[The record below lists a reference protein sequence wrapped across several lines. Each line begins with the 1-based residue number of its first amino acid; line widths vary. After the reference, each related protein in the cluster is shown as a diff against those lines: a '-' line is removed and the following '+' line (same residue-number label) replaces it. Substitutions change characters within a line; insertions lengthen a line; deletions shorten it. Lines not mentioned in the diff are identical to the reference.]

1 MPALG
6 LQSISITNLVPL
18 KKIFFNMIIA
28 QTQKKTYAKNALAW
42 LTCGPIGYPGWDWP
56 SWLCSDG
63 LLLASDWTE
72 PSRPPGGATGER
84 AEMKMGGGGGREMPP

>member
-1 MPALG
+1 MPALVYYY
-6 LQSISITNLVPL
+6 LFLLIYIFVIYLINQDQL
-18 KKIFFNMIIA
+18 KKNLIAHMIIY
-28 QTQKKTYAKNALAW
+28 TKNGSVR

-72 PSRPPGGATGER
+72 PSRPPGGA
-84 AEMKMGGGGGREMPP
+84 EMRTRGRERE

>member
-1 MPALG
+1 MPALVYYY
-6 LQSISITNLVPL
+6 LFLLIYIFVIYLINQDQL
-18 KKIFFNMIIA
+18 KNIIAHMIIY
-28 QTQKKTYAKNALAW
+28 TKNGFVR

-72 PSRPPGGATGER
+72 PSRPPGGA
-84 AEMKMGGGGGREMPP
+84 EMRTRGRERE